1 MPMASS
7 TIQTTEP
14 ILKICKKHLFWVN
27 GDAKLHNMNID
38 KD

>member
-1 MPMASS
+1 MSMASS